1 MVSQNNLTRCT
12 LPTQTFLFYN
22 NHRDLFF
29 LLVSSITTITA
40 EAMAVNS
47 NYDPLQPFLH
57 SENEL
62 QDVLPSKELLPSPPS
77 NPAYDQSIISDTHSS
92 QPFLKPIIFQ
102 DCMWSGF
109 NVDAELE
116 EANATWMESA
126 GSRALN
132 MDYLQDL
139 NNSLLQCIDPALI
152 FSDPVEEKSKHSAPP
167 RQHSHCSGR
176 GKFMVIL
183 YKLGHYWVLFIELLT
198 DVHAGL
204 SMLYD
209 QLEATSVGT
218 VKPCGRLYI
227 IQKCIA

>member
-1 MVSQNNLTRCT
+1 M
-12 LPTQTFLFYN
+12 
-22 NHRDLFF
+22 
-29 LLVSSITTITA
+29 
-40 EAMAVNS
+40 NS
-47 NYDPLQPFLH
+47 NYDPLQLFFH

-62 QDVLPSKELLPSPPS
+62 QDVLPSKEFWKKFELLPSPSP
-77 NPAYDQSIISDTHSS
+77 NLAYDQSITHSS

-116 EANATWMESA
+116 KADATWMESA

-139 NNSLLQCIDPALI
+139 NMSLLQCIDPALI
-152 FSDPVEEKSKHSAPP
+152 FPYPVEEKSKHSAPP
-167 RQHSHCSGR
+167 KRRSHCSDR

-204 SMLYD
+204 SML
-209 QLEATSVGT
+209 
-218 VKPCGRLYI
+218 
-227 IQKCIA
+227 